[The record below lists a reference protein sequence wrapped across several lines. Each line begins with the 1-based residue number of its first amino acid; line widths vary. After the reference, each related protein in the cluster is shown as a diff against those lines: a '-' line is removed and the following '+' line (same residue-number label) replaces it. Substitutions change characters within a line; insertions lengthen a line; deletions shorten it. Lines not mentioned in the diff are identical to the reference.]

1 MAAKPPPEK
10 SMLDWFLE
18 TRCPLPH
25 AAQRIDELGPG
36 RAMQSNRVWFAKMWQ
51 MVKQSPQH
59 PVDTDFLLL
68 LCVREPLDEATACYV
83 LGRFL
88 ACVAMAASAVELA
101 LGFELRARSVDIEM
115 LTLGGLISEAE
126 NIQFVEKGSP
136 LDKDLWELNTL
147 RIEAL
152 HFSDIKTAKEMS
164 DPLFYK
170 AIGTGGPSTIQGQPY
185 EGPLREK
192 ARTSIHLM
200 ERTLGN
206 LWQEASVQLEAEK
219 KPG

>member
-1 MAAKPPPEK
+1 
-10 SMLDWFLE
+10 
-18 TRCPLPH
+18 
-25 AAQRIDELGPG
+25 
-36 RAMQSNRVWFAKMWQ
+36 
-51 MVKQSPQH
+51 
-59 PVDTDFLLL
+59 
-68 LCVREPLDEATACYV
+68 
-83 LGRFL
+83 
-88 ACVAMAASAVELA
+88 
-101 LGFELRARSVDIEM
+101 
-115 LTLGGLISEAE
+115 
-126 NIQFVEKGSP
+126 

-200 ERTLGN
+200 EGTLGN